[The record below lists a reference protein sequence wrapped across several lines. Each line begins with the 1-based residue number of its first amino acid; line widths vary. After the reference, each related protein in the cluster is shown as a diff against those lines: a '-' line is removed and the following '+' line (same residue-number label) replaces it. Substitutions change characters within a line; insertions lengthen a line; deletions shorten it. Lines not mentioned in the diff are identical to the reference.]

1 MEKLENEIKELKGDV
16 ATQGDLTAIQGV
28 ILLDIIY
35 HLFTESKNKNN

>member
-28 ILLDIIY
+28 RILLDIIIY
-35 HLFTESKNKNN
+35 HLFIESKKK